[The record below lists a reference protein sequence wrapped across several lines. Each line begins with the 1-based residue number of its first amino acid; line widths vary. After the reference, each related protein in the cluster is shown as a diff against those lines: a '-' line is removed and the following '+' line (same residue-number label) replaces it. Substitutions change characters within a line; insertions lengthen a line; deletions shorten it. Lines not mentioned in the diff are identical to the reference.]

1 MTATNRLIVLFF
13 EQVPN
18 NDEAIAACA
27 TIEPEVKKI
36 TLARR
41 DKHSERASMWT
52 RDPIDCLPNG
62 RLAIDLSVAP
72 TSHEALK
79 AIGES
84 LGGASYC
91 CFGRT
96 PLEPTL
102 SVGGTFPGTLQ
113 LCCFRRKEGLNDA
126 ALEDLW
132 FTHHTSVALSTQQSF
147 GYRQNRVLES
157 GSPYF
162 DGIVEEY
169 FSEAAATD
177 MTAFFADGHDE
188 TRMWQHIEALTKSS
202 ESFLDL
208 NKSEVIHLTDTRLR

>member
-1 MTATNRLIVLFF
+1 MTTTNRLIVLFF
-13 EQVPN
+13 EQVPDN
-18 NDEAIAACA
+18 EEAIAACA
-27 TIEPEVKKI
+27 PLEHGVTQM

-52 RDPIDCLPNG
+52 RDPMNCLPNG

-72 TSHEALK
+72 TSFDALK
-79 AIGES
+79 AIGEG
-84 LGGASYC
+84 LGGVSYG

-96 PLEPTL
+96 PLEPML
-102 SVGGTFPGTLQ
+102 SVGDTFPGTLQ
-113 LCCFRRKEGLNDA
+113 LCCFQRKEGLEDA

-132 FTHHTSVALSTQQSF
+132 FAHHTSVALSTQQSL

-177 MTAFFADGHDE
+177 MSAFFADGHDE